1 MISENPLPN
10 DRPPAFF
17 RGLLLAFLGCAA
29 LYGAAALLAGCA
41 TDPATGDVTI
51 TVPAAVADAA
61 TNAAARAVV
70 VLREARER
78 DEAPLPAD
86 AGEAGFSSSSTP
98 QDTPGPATP
107 DAGAGAGVARPIL
120 DFRYGGFMGGSAK
133 EDSRCRISN
142 FKMGGSGCSLK
153 WETAIPGDWARDR
166 DGLVIAAI
174 FYKDGDRWIGG
185 KFDWIDRS
193 RSTRDFKNIDAG
205 YGGWNASAFR
215 AAAKH
220 AFCVVSA
227 DGRHRSNLIAD

>member
-1 MISENPLPN
+1 MNPDYDP
-10 DRPPAFF
+10 DRPSPEELQAMTP
-17 RGLLLAFLGCAA
+17 RYTPRDRRRDVLLFCIV
-29 LYGAAALLAGCA
+29 YALLVLMAILNGGCA
-41 TDPATGDVTI
+41 TDPATGDLTVR
-51 TVPAAVADAA
+51 VPAAAVDAA
-61 TNAAARAVV
+61 TSAAARAVV

-78 DEAPLPAD
+78 PEAPD
-86 AGEAGFSSSSTP
+86 A
-98 QDTPGPATP
+98 ATP
-107 DAGAGAGVARPIL
+107 EPSEPSEPSQPSQPSPAPALV
-120 DFRYGGFMGGSAK
+120 FRHGGFDGSKAA
-133 EDSRCRISN
+133 EDPRCRISN

-215 AAAKH
+215 AAKKH

-227 DGRHRSNLIAD
+227 DGRHRSNLITD